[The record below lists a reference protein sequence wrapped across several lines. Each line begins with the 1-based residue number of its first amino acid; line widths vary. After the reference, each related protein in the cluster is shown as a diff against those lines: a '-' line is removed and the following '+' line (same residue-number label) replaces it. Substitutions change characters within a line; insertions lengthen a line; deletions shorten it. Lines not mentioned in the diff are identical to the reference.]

1 MTIVNENDDPD
12 KRTLSPSDWFR
23 RIGLRFDPYVHLEA
37 SSDPHLPEYTVN
49 LDIFRV
55 ALDDVPTIIVAPPGG
70 GKTAM
75 RVAVTQTCWFD
86 IGGMYPFPLPYNL
99 GMAPLTGKPP
109 TATQHLHLL
118 LEAGTCALLTG
129 LAFRPERLLRTS
141 DATIRA
147 TAAILRAGLPGPLD
161 YYLTILRE
169 TGTPARLTPLL
180 ERTYALTA
188 PPPPDVVNLFCDAL
202 ADPGVDAMRG
212 QAEDIFQAFVEM
224 VTGALG
230 FSHILLLIDGIDAMY
245 ENQADVQNAAGW
257 VFDLFDR
264 AEAWTRS
271 NTFIKLFLPDLMEP
285 VVIDYLHRHA
295 IAARVAHIV
304 WNHDLL
310 VNMLQKRISAASE
323 ERFESLD
330 AISTPAL
337 TDVERRIVANLPPLP
352 RVALQVTRQ
361 ALLHYAAR
369 LDNGGQLDEDDI
381 HHAIAWYRRHA
392 AQQPLASH
400 VYSRSRSNAS
410 ARRN

>member
-1 MTIVNENDDPD
+1 MMTGNYDPA
-12 KRTLSPSDWFR
+12 SPTPASADWFR

-37 SSDPHLPEYTVN
+37 SGDPHLPEYTVN

-55 ALDDVPTIIVAPPGG
+55 ALDAAPTIIVAPPGG
-70 GKTAM
+70 GKTAT
-75 RVAVTQTCWFD
+75 RVAVTRTCWFD
-86 IGGMYPFPLPYNL
+86 IGGTYPFPLPYNL

-109 TATQHLHLL
+109 TATQHLRLL

-129 LAFRPERLLRTS
+129 LAFRPERLLRSS

-161 YYLTILRE
+161 YYLAILRE
-169 TGTPARLTPLL
+169 TGTPAGLTPLL

-188 PPPPDVVNLFCDAL
+188 PPQPDVLHLFCDAL

-212 QAEDIFQAFVEM
+212 QAEDIFQAFAGM
-224 VTGALG
+224 LTGALG

-245 ENQADVQNAAGW
+245 ENQADVQYAARW

-264 AEAWTRS
+264 AEAWTGS
-271 NTFIKLFLPDLMEP
+271 NTFIKLFIPDLMEAA
-285 VVIDYLHRHA
+285 VTDYLHHHA

-310 VNMLQKRISAASE
+310 VSMLRKRISAASE

-337 TDVERRIVANLPPLP
+337 NDVERQIVVNLPPLP
-352 RVALQVTRQ
+352 RVVLQVTRQ
-361 ALLHYAAR
+361 ALLRYAAR
-369 LDNGGQLDEDDI
+369 LENGGQLDEDDI

-392 AQQPLASH
+392 AQQSPAPR
-400 VYSRSRSNAS
+400 V
-410 ARRN
+410 

>member
-1 MTIVNENDDPD
+1 MALTNPPVYRPDLFVNREQEIETVNRALQNIARGGGDAEQVRTIV
-12 KRTLSPSDWFR
+12 FR
-23 RIGLRFDPYVHLEA
+23 GERGLGKSWL
-37 SSDPHLPEYTVN
+37 
-49 LDIFRV
+49 
-55 ALDDVPTIIVAPPGG
+55 AL
-70 GKTAM
+70 
-75 RVAVTQTCWFD
+75 
-86 IGGMYPFPLPYNL
+86 
-99 GMAPLTGKPP
+99 
-109 TATQHLHLL
+109 HLHCSILKEEALPDYRIVSLL
-118 LEAGTCALLTG
+118 VS
-129 LAFRPERLLRTS
+129 LA
-141 DATIRA
+141 
-147 TAAILRAGLPGPLD
+147 
-161 YYLTILRE
+161 
-169 TGTPARLTPLL
+169 
-180 ERTYALTA
+180 
-188 PPPPDVVNLFCDAL
+188 PPPDVVNLFCDAL

-230 FSHILLLIDGIDAMY
+230 FSHVLLLIDGIDAMY